1 MEIKNNLRS
10 LVYEKG
16 YRSLKKFSID
26 NDLSYFSL
34 LNLANN
40 ESKTLDKQL
49 LIDLCVKLDCEIG
62 DLLHFSQKKY
72 IPFLQNFILC
82 NLVRDRFHKGFK
94 NFLKVF

>member
-16 YRSLKKFSID
+16 YRSLKKFSKD
-26 NDLSYFSL
+26 NELSYFSL

-62 DLLHFSQKKY
+62 DLLHFSQKK
-72 IPFLQNFILC
+72 
-82 NLVRDRFHKGFK
+82 
-94 NFLKVF
+94 